1 MEAHERLKVWGK
13 VTEVGTRIYRV
24 TGSAVQRRYPEL
36 VEDWRAALVA
46 ARVAIA
52 MGVAARDDA
61 VFAERIE
68 AARSALRRSEAY
80 MRLAHEL
87 GVVPPRDY
95 AVIEARLS
103 EVQAMLVG
111 LRRRVLG
118 RRRSVTRPQAPP

>member
-13 VTEVGTRIYRV
+13 ITEVGTRIFRV
-24 TGSAVQRRYPEL
+24 TGPAVQRRYPEL
-36 VEDWRAALVA
+36 VDDWRAALVA

-80 MRLAHEL
+80 MHLAHDL
-87 GVVPPRDY
+87 GVIAPKDY

-103 EVQAMLVG
+103 EAQAMLVG
-111 LRRRVLG
+111 LRRRSSAYI
-118 RRRSVTRPQAPP
+118 R